1 MKQFKF
7 LKATD
12 ASSVILLN
20 TIFEGLKR
28 IVNSDGINDY
38 FIRLYFQPELKTL
51 PSFTQ
56 TSKLYFILS
65 MN

>member
-1 MKQFKF
+1 MKQFKL

-12 ASSVILLN
+12 GNSVILLN
-20 TIFEGLKR
+20 TIFEGKKR

-38 FIRLYFQPELKTL
+38 FVFQPELKTL
-51 PSFTQ
+51 PSFAQ